1 MWLDLSFL
9 ERRWPRVGSVVR
21 PTRSRATKSQ
31 EPRGLDL
38 QRSAAGLPWDLQQCS
53 EEPAG
58 GEDKGESDRRCTV
71 RSGGGKWIRR
81 LALSCFRRA
90 GSGRS
95 RNELFGLLPF
105 HEGVGEP
112 LLSESRK

>member
-1 MWLDLSFL
+1 
-9 ERRWPRVGSVVR
+9 VGSVVR

-31 EPRGLDL
+31 ELRGLDL

-58 GEDKGESDRRCTV
+58 GEDKMAQGESDRRRTV
-71 RSGGGKWIRR
+71 RSGDGKWIRR
-81 LALSCFRRA
+81 LAFSCFRRA

-95 RNELFGLLPF
+95 RHELFGPLPF
-105 HEGVGEP
+105 HEGDRGP
-112 LLSESRK
+112 LLSGNRK

>member
-58 GEDKGESDRRCTV
+58 GEDKLATRREVT
-71 RSGGGKWIRR
+71 GGARCG
-81 LALSCFRRA
+81 LGV
-90 GSGRS
+90 GSGFVDS
-95 RNELFGLLPF
+95 TFALL
-105 HEGVGEP
+105 
-112 LLSESRK
+112 